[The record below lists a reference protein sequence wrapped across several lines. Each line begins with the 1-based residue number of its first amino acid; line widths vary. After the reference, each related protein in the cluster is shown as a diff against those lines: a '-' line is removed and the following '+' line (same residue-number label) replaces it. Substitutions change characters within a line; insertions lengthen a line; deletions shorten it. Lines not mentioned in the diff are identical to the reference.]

1 MNLKNFGLKYYSDKT
16 LVETSFIATPA
27 FFVMRF
33 SIGAIIDQ
41 FGLRTVYKYI
51 AGLTIA
57 TIVVFYF
64 LMANIWAF
72 YGCVM
77 FFYGLHASIGTTITV
92 STSFIY
98 GHEVGKRLQA
108 YMHGAFA

>member
-57 TIVVFYF
+57 TVVVFYF
-64 LMANIWAF
+64 LMGNIWAF
-72 YGCVM
+72 FGCVL
-77 FFYGLHASIGTTITV
+77 FFYGLHACIGTTITV